1 MKKMFQDVDKT
12 IFGGA
17 ALLYAL
23 LFFFIIVWPKPSEAA
38 IVGTL
43 DFTVK
48 RLGWFYSAAFSA
60 VIVFLAYLA
69 FSRFGSYKLGA
80 PGDEPEYSFASWV
93 GMLFGAG
100 LGVGLVFWGVYEP
113 LIHYVNAPFCEPRTA
128 EAARVAMRSMYFHW
142 GFHPWAIYT
151 ATGLVLAYFRYRRGL
166 DGRVSTSLARV
177 LGEKLA
183 RGWLGKLIDMLS
195 VVAIL
200 AGVGTAIGFAASQFA
215 AGLNSQFGV
224 PNDNRTLVALTAV
237 ICTLATISAMR
248 GVAKGIKI
256 ISDANMLI
264 IMALLALAFAF
275 GPTQFLVNTFFETLG
290 LYLRDLPYL
299 SLFLDAGGEVAQRT
313 GGDWVGMW
321 TIKNFAWW
329 TAFAP
334 FVGGFL
340 ADISKGRTIREF
352 ILACV
357 IVPSLL
363 CFMWFTCFGGTAIGL
378 IHAGEFGE
386 GVTQSLLAVPQDSL
400 FVFLRQFPL
409 SQVTIAVAMGLVLT
423 LVVTSVN
430 SATFA
435 MGTLVS
441 TSQDEPGVGI
451 RGFWGIFM
459 SINAFLFIWVGGVF
473 TLRSSSLVAAL
484 PFMVIILLMLASLRG
499 ALRDEEQNQ

>member
-113 LIHYVNAPFCEPRTA
+113 LIHYVNAPFCTPRTA
-128 EAARVAMRSMYFHW
+128 EAARV
-142 GFHPWAIYT
+142 
-151 ATGLVLAYFRYRRGL
+151 
-166 DGRVSTSLARV
+166 
-177 LGEKLA
+177 
-183 RGWLGKLIDMLS
+183 
-195 VVAIL
+195 
-200 AGVGTAIGFAASQFA
+200 
-215 AGLNSQFGV
+215 
-224 PNDNRTLVALTAV
+224 
-237 ICTLATISAMR
+237 AMR

-313 GGDWVGMW
+313 GGYWVGMW

-378 IHAGEFGE
+378 IHTGEFGE

-484 PFMVIILLMLASLRG
+484 PFMIIILLMLASLRG